1 MNSLGKW
8 LFFQFEQYD
17 LKIWVSWGHV
27 YPSLI
32 AVNRVES
39 WFGFWVWFSW
49 HKGQIQTSQLWGPI
63 FRVCNFRVVTN
74 VEDSTMISFL
84 VIMKER
90 HRLIFLC
97 DFSISMLNY
106 SCIEFIYFLF
116 FFALCCWAKCI
127 CYLACSLLRAS
138 VFVRIELFNFD
149 SQIMGGCLSFSL
161 LFK

>member
-1 MNSLGKW
+1 MTTSIAWMNSLGKW

-74 VEDSTMISFL
+74 VEDSNMISFL
-84 VIMKER
+84 VIMKGTDWSFYATLVYQCSTT
-90 HRLIFLC
+90 HVLNLSIF
-97 DFSISMLNY
+97 Y
-106 SCIEFIYFLF
+106 
-116 FFALCCWAKCI
+116 
-127 CYLACSLLRAS
+127 
-138 VFVRIELFNFD
+138 
-149 SQIMGGCLSFSL
+149 FSL
-161 LFK
+161 LFVVEPNASVIWPALRYVHQFSWE